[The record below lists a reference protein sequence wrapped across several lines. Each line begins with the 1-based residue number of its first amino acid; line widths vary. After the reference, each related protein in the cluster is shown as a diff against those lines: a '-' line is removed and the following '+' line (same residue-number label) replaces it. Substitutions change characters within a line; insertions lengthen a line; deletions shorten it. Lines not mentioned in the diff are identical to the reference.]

1 MEQAGGDGDLVEP
14 HLGED
19 HRDVERVDEVGLA
32 GEAELVPVGMSRD
45 DVGAAQERLVDL
57 RVVALDLL
65 EDVLEPQH
73 AFIIAAAAL
82 AG

>member
-1 MEQAGGDGDLVEP
+1 VS
-14 HLGED
+14 
-19 HRDVERVDEVGLA
+19 V
-32 GEAELVPVGMSRD
+32 SRH

-57 RVVALDLL
+57 RVVTLHLL

-73 AFIIAAAAL
+73 APIIAAAAL